1 MWGDQVGGAKPEW
14 LADKNSLLAQTAV
27 SAEMDMAQVKQ
38 LFDSKPLKWIVTS
51 SNDKNACLDGVL
63 LRREREC
70 SVHLALALGPSEN
83 DSV

>member
-1 MWGDQVGGAKPEW
+1 
-14 LADKNSLLAQTAV
+14 
-27 SAEMDMAQVKQ
+27 MDMAQVKQ

-51 SNDKNACLDGVL
+51 SNDKNSLLDGVL